1 MGIGTLDPAS
11 NAAQV
16 LESNSYEAN
25 NQVVWVSSRANVPER
40 GSGQRLLALTCHQP
54 HAQVQ
59 LEVPLEATRE
69 ALRLARAHEV
79 FSILNPAPA
88 PRGGLDQV
96 GRPRKAR
103 STAHQCKGAGRARD
117 TPRALEG

>member
-40 GSGQRLLALTCHQP
+40 GSGQRLLALTRVTNPTHRFSSKCPWKRPEKPSVSPGPTRSSAFLTP
-54 HAQVQ
+54 HR
-59 LEVPLEATRE
+59 P
-69 ALRLARAHEV
+69 
-79 FSILNPAPA
+79 PG
-88 PRGGLDQV
+88 GGLT
-96 GRPRKAR
+96 R
-103 STAHQCKGAGRARD
+103 
-117 TPRALEG
+117 